1 MQVALLNNKGLQAA
15 YAELGDSAADAW
27 QSTMLVNPTVELGL
41 IGIGTPG
48 LEAFKTVEG
57 VIATNILALA
67 THKRNVEIADTE
79 FRKAQ
84 LAAAL
89 QTLQLAA
96 DTRRAW
102 INAVSSWEMV
112 AQLNQA
118 QATADA
124 ASELAQKLG
133 ETGAMTK
140 GGQAREHVFYAELAG
155 QTAKARLEARLAKEE
170 LTRLMGLWGSDTDYQ
185 IPNRLAQLPK
195 GLIKRDLIEAE
206 ALQRRVDLQMA
217 KLDLEATAKS
227 YNLTEATRYV
237 TDLEILT
244 GFETERELE
253 DGEKKVDTTGNV
265 ALEFV
270 IPIFDSGKARMRKG
284 ELAYMRS
291 ANLLAEKAV
300 NVRSEA
306 RSAYQAYRSNYD
318 IALHYRNSVV
328 PLRTKIEEES
338 LLTYNGMITN
348 TFELLADSREKVTSI
363 LLAVNAKRDFW
374 LAEANLAPAIYGG
387 GAGTAGGGDGSR
399 SGCRKRRR
407 RSLGK
412 DTDMFNRRQILGAG
426 AALISTAA
434 WAKTSNMGLPEAAVM
449 ETARHAAAR
458 AADLGTGLTPV
469 VTLNGWTLPHRM
481 NNGVKEFHLV
491 AEPVERE
498 MAEGM
503 TAHLWGYNGQSP
515 GPTIEAVEGDRV
527 RIFVTNK
534 LPEHTTIHW
543 HGMILP
549 SGMDGVGGLSQPH
562 IPVGKTFVYE
572 FDLVKSGTF
581 MYHPHS
587 DEMVQMAMG
596 MMGMFIIHP
605 KDEKFMPV
613 DRDFVFLLSAYDIDP
628 GTYVPRVMEMTDFN
642 LWAWNSRIFPGISPL
657 VVSKDDRVRVRVGN
671 LTMTNH
677 PIHMHGYDFE
687 VTCTDGGWV
696 RPEARWPEVS
706 IDIPVGAMRAYEFDA
721 KYVGDW
727 AIHCHKSHH
736 TMNAMGHDVPT
747 FIGVDKR
754 DVAAKIRKI
763 QPEYMPMGT
772 AGMADMGEM
781 EMEIP
786 ENTVPMMT
794 GWGPHGPIE
803 MGGMFSVV
811 KVREGITADDYT
823 DPGWYENP
831 PGTQAWEWTGE
842 LPDTTKAKDAKT
854 QITPKPMK
862 HG

>member
-1 MQVALLNNKGLQAA
+1 MSPIKLKLAATLMLPLVLGGCVSAAEYSQKNSGFASVSNKTSEATGKDTVWIQNRHDAQAVSGRVKTLLSKKNVDVETAVQVALLNNKGLQAA

-57 VIATNILALA
+57 VIATNLLALA
-67 THKRNVEIADTE
+67 THKRNVGIADSE

-102 INAVSSWEMV
+102 VTAVAAWETV
-112 AQLNQA
+112 SQLNQA

-133 ETGAMTK
+133 ETGSMTK

-170 LTRLMGLWGSDTDYQ
+170 LTRLLGLWGSDTDYQ

-253 DGEKKVDTTGNV
+253 DGEKSVDTTGNV

-284 ELAYMRS
+284 ELAYMRA

-318 IALHYRNSVV
+318 IARHYRNSVV

-348 TFELLADSREKVTSI
+348 TFELLADSREKVNSI

-387 GAGTAGGGDGSR
+387 GAGAADGETEVAAAAESGGG
-399 SGCRKRRR
+399 
-407 RSLGK
+407 
-412 DTDMFNRRQILGAG
+412 
-426 AALISTAA
+426 
-434 WAKTSNMGLPEAAVM
+434 
-449 ETARHAAAR
+449 
-458 AADLGTGLTPV
+458 
-469 VTLNGWTLPHRM
+469 
-481 NNGVKEFHLV
+481 
-491 AEPVERE
+491 
-498 MAEGM
+498 
-503 TAHLWGYNGQSP
+503 
-515 GPTIEAVEGDRV
+515 
-527 RIFVTNK
+527 
-534 LPEHTTIHW
+534 
-543 HGMILP
+543 
-549 SGMDGVGGLSQPH
+549 
-562 IPVGKTFVYE
+562 
-572 FDLVKSGTF
+572 
-581 MYHPHS
+581 
-587 DEMVQMAMG
+587 
-596 MMGMFIIHP
+596 
-605 KDEKFMPV
+605 
-613 DRDFVFLLSAYDIDP
+613 
-628 GTYVPRVMEMTDFN
+628 
-642 LWAWNSRIFPGISPL
+642 
-657 VVSKDDRVRVRVGN
+657 
-671 LTMTNH
+671 
-677 PIHMHGYDFE
+677 
-687 VTCTDGGWV
+687 
-696 RPEARWPEVS
+696 
-706 IDIPVGAMRAYEFDA
+706 
-721 KYVGDW
+721 
-727 AIHCHKSHH
+727 
-736 TMNAMGHDVPT
+736 GH
-747 FIGVDKR
+747 
-754 DVAAKIRKI
+754 
-763 QPEYMPMGT
+763 
-772 AGMADMGEM
+772 
-781 EMEIP
+781 
-786 ENTVPMMT
+786 
-794 GWGPHGPIE
+794 
-803 MGGMFSVV
+803 
-811 KVREGITADDYT
+811 
-823 DPGWYENP
+823 
-831 PGTQAWEWTGE
+831 
-842 LPDTTKAKDAKT
+842 
-854 QITPKPMK
+854 
-862 HG
+862 